1 MLEIEINGSP
11 FSGLTQRMPE
21 YRAYIEGS
29 DGDGHFF
36 YFHPLICAD
45 DTEATEKAKQ
55 LVVGHAVELW
65 CGERLVLRFGAQ
77 AKMRQCAVS

>member
-1 MLEIEINGSP
+1 MQAASP
-11 FSGLTQRMPE
+11 FCPIALAARTTLTQRMPE

-55 LVVGHAVELW
+55 LVVGQAVELW
-65 CGERLVLRFGAQ
+65 CGERLVTRLER
-77 AKMRQCAVS
+77 KPK

>member
-1 MLEIEINGSP
+1 LDE
-11 FSGLTQRMPE
+11 
-21 YRAYIEGS
+21 
-29 DGDGHFF
+29 DGHFV

-65 CGERLVLRFGAQ
+65 CGERLV
-77 AKMRQCAVS
+77 MRLARKPK

>member
-1 MLEIEINGSP
+1 
-11 FSGLTQRMPE
+11 MPE

-29 DGDGHFF
+29 DEDGHFV

-65 CGERLVLRFGAQ
+65 CGERLV
-77 AKMRQCAVS
+77 MRLERKPKQGSAHELF